1 MQAGPRTHPIRALV
15 GSWLLLDFFGDA
27 RRSGGTASTLTTTI
41 FSQSFVSLG
50 VAALLY
56 PEVPPVPFAAATM
69 SVSTLFVAI
78 GAFDTEQP
86 ANRRA
91 ADRVLQAT
99 SPLGRASFL
108 FARALHAAF
117 ATMLVT
123 IGMALPPA
131 ILLACHEQDPWK
143 VPAYLALACACSALA
158 IGSLACALRAVRARL
173 GAHAAALVAGTAK
186 AVVLAFGVGVFA
198 LSLGAL
204 SKDADAL
211 PIGRLG
217 AELLPTYHAA
227 KILHDATGEA
237 WRALPWLCVAV
248 VLALIS
254 IALPEPENEPPRRVS
269 PRGLLAR
276 LDRRLAGSPADAA
289 ITAFCSTML
298 WRSPAVRARVLPL
311 LGVPAAI
318 AFLALRGSEGRGA
331 DLFVAMALQF
341 PAIYLPFVIAM
352 MRPSDVQGARWIF
365 DSAPATTPERVQ
377 RAAWISLVTR
387 VLLPVHATLAVM
399 LLATSDRPLD
409 TALLCVWSFCIGAC
423 AARVM
428 ARAIDDVPFSRD
440 DANANLDFGNLMAA
454 ALVLAGAAAFVASNG
469 TTTLA
474 VASGAVA
481 LWFANTLRAR
491 PRDAGDAAVTTTSLA
506 GAPARDVDAAAVDD
520 RASRERAKNAM
531 ATTQK
536 KQPAESLRREL
547 AAIATLY
554 VVLCALPLLI
564 GLWLGV

>member
-1 MQAGPRTHPIRALV
+1 MQGGPRTHPIRALV

-27 RRSGGTASTLTTTI
+27 RRTGGASSTLTTTI

-50 VAALLY
+50 AAALLY
-56 PEVPPVPFAAATM
+56 PEVPPVPFAAATL

-78 GAFDTEQP
+78 GAFETEQP

-99 SPLGRASFL
+99 SPLGRAPFV

-158 IGSLACALRAVRARL
+158 IGSLACALRAVRAKL
-173 GAHAAALVAGTAK
+173 GAHTAALLAGSAK
-186 AVVLAFGVGVFA
+186 AVVLAFGVGIFA
-198 LSLGAL
+198 LSLSSL
-204 SKDADAL
+204 SKTADAL

-227 KILHDATGEA
+227 KILHDPMGEA
-237 WRALPWLCVAV
+237 WRALPWLLVALGLTLV
-248 VLALIS
+248 A
-254 IALPEPENEPPRRVS
+254 IALPEPENEPSRRVG
-269 PRGLLAR
+269 PRGFLAR
-276 LDRRLAGSPADAA
+276 IDRRLAGSPEDAA
-289 ITAFCSTML
+289 ITGFCSTML

-311 LGVPAAI
+311 LGVPAAF

-352 MRPSDVQGARWIF
+352 MRQSDAQGARWIF
-365 DSAPATTPERVQ
+365 DSAPAIGAARVQ

-387 VLLPVHATLAVM
+387 VLLPVHAMLAAM
-399 LLATSDRPLD
+399 LLATTDRTLD
-409 TALLCVWSFCIGAC
+409 TALLCVWSACIGAT

-440 DANANLDFGNLMAA
+440 DANTNLDFGNLMAA

-474 VASGAVA
+474 VAAGVAV
-481 LWFANTLRAR
+481 LLFANTLRSR
-491 PRDAGDAAVTTTSLA
+491 PHAAYSA
-506 GAPARDVDAAAVDD
+506 DD
-520 RASRERAKNAM
+520 HATNESSPRNDASRPEHATPAADAKPPAPPMRAR
-531 ATTQK
+531 
-536 KQPAESLRREL
+536 QPEPSLRREL